1 MDKVTFLKS
10 LTPNQRVSLLV
21 SILGGAWVEW
31 FFLDAELWRKLLLS
45 TSNQPQTAK
54 IIYCSAYCLSLFLFS
69 FRVKAANV
77 KKTAVTGMAAD
88 LFLSILMLLRPEGS
102 FYYALSGLLGAA
114 TGQYFAA
121 LIHIFTFSFNP
132 ENKITII
139 SFWVLSTYAL
149 ALITAKL
156 LRLLGIEFSFLLS
169 AISLIAAIVLI
180 WRFKPEQLY
189 SADAAPKYPYPKS
202 LLTAF
207 GLILAFY
214 YFIGYL
220 SKNTVNTQIFS
231 LDDGVWAW
239 LANSA
244 RFATFYLFYKL
255 GKKSN
260 LLTVIYLSL
269 ICTVLA
275 YVFGILPEPFAL
287 TANIFF
293 GIAGAL
299 GAIFI
304 YSLIT
309 DIAFKYSRNRYVLSV
324 LILIANI
331 AFITGYYCGL
341 KVGVLF
347 QNHQISL
354 YGILLVL
361 SCSLLLVLPWLFRS
375 IGRELDLDFK
385 FLAERENTASSIN
398 HARLLE
404 LNKSLEVDLTEREL
418 EIAAL
423 LMERYDYQSIAAQ
436 MQISVNTLK
445 VHARNIY
452 RKFKVTGRK
461 ELVRLVQR
469 G

>member
-1 MDKVTFLKS
+1 MDKATFLKS
-10 LTPNQRVSLLV
+10 LTPNQRVSLWV
-21 SILGGAWVEW
+21 SILGGAWVVW
-31 FFLDAELWRKLLLS
+31 YYLDAELWRKLVLS
-45 TSNQPQTAK
+45 TSNQPQTAQ
-54 IIYCSAYCLSLFLFS
+54 IIFCSAYCLSLFLFT

-77 KKTAVTGMAAD
+77 KRIAVIGMAVD

-102 FYYALSGLLGAA
+102 FFYALSGLLGAA
-114 TGQYFAA
+114 SGQYCAA
-121 LIHIFTFSFNP
+121 LIYIFTFSFNP

-156 LRLLGIEFSFLLS
+156 LKLLGIEFALLLS
-169 AISLIAAIVLI
+169 VILLVAAIVLI
-180 WRFKPEQLY
+180 RRFKPEQLY

-202 LLTAF
+202 LLAAF
-207 GLILAFY
+207 GLILAVY

-220 SKNTVNTQIFS
+220 SKNAIKTQIFS

-244 RFATFYLFYKL
+244 RFATFYLFYKF

-269 ICTVLA
+269 ICNVLA
-275 YVFGILPEPFAL
+275 YVFGILPEPYAL
-287 TANIFF
+287 TANIFY

-299 GAIFI
+299 GVIFI

-309 DIAFKYSRNRYVLSV
+309 DIAFKYSRNRHVLPV

-341 KVGVLF
+341 KAGVYF
-347 QNHQISL
+347 QPKLLSL

-361 SCSLLLVLPWLFRS
+361 SCGLLTVLPWLFRS
-375 IGRELDLDFK
+375 IGRELQIDFSI
-385 FLAERENTASSIN
+385 LPETEAAASSIN

-404 LNKSLEVDLTEREL
+404 LNNSLEVGLTGREL

-423 LMERYDYQSIAAQ
+423 LMERYDYQSIAGQ

-445 VHARNIY
+445 VHVRNIY

-461 ELVRLVQR
+461 ELIRLVHH